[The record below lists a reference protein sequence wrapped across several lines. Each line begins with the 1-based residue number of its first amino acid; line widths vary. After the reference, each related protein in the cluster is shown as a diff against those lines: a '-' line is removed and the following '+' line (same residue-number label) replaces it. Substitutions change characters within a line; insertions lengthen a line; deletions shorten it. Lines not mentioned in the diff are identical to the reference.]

1 MMNDASSVAG
11 IFWHD
16 SPVVVITSR
25 RGEEINGQVAVTL
38 VTSSI
43 VHTVPRL
50 VAGIWK
56 GNHTHGFITESRNL
70 VVHLLGKDQ
79 IGLVRNFGFYSGRD
93 RDKFRGVEH
102 FEGKNGCPV
111 LADVHSHVECSV
123 VNAMDGGDMTAFLVS
138 GDHGEIGRG
147 GDWMTLCDFYET
159 APEEWV
165 MEYGRKL
172 AESVKFSMPIIHE
185 ISREPFRP

>member
-1 MMNDASSVAG
+1 MNEASSVAG

-50 VAGIWK
+50 VVGIWK
-56 GNHTHGFITESRNL
+56 GNHTHGFITESRKL
-70 VVHLLGKDQ
+70 VVHLLGKEQ

-93 RDKFRGVEH
+93 RDKFSGVDR
-102 FEGKNGCPV
+102 FLGKNGCPV
-111 LADVHSHVECSV
+111 LRDVHSYAECSV
-123 VNAMDGGDMTAFLVS
+123 INAMDGGDMTAFLASVDY
-138 GDHGEIGRG
+138 GGIARG
-147 GDWMTLCDFYET
+147 GDWMTLSDFYET

-165 MEYGRKL
+165 TEYGQKL
-172 AESVKFSMPIIHE
+172 MESVRFSMPIIHD